1 MVSPYTAYS
10 VSIVIAN
17 RLEKI
22 NLIVAWD
29 SETGL
34 YFFIKI
40 MKRGSIIKGKFVIG
54 ILESMHLADYR
65 IKHVK
70 YGDIPYLFPASF
82 IELKNLKIPTRKE
95 KEEYKKFLL
104 KNGYSYYRGK
114 VIKEL

>member
-1 MVSPYTAYS
+1 MVSPYTAYG
-10 VSIVIAN
+10 VSIVTAN
-17 RLEKI
+17 CLEKI

-34 YFFIKI
+34 IFIFKI
-40 MKRGSIIKGKFVIG
+40 MKKGTIIKGIRVIG
-54 ILESMHLADYR
+54 IFESKDHSYYR
-65 IKHVK
+65 IKFVK
-70 YGDIPYLFPASF
+70 VNDLSYIYPASF

-114 VIKEL
+114 VTKEL